1 MDNLHLFGERSLT
14 LVAATFENRDT
25 ARMAATLVHQRCPLA
40 GWQVAVAG
48 PGEPALSRKLEP
60 EEGGIARTLLRT
72 HALLGLVGM
81 LAGLAAGMWLVAVD
95 WPGSLSAPLVS
106 TVVIA
111 AFGMLAGLMLGGLL
125 SLRPDHT
132 FVIDR
137 VSNATR
143 RGRWAVVVHPE
154 GAAQTRAAM
163 RALRV
168 AGSAPI
174 RSF

>member
-1 MDNLHLFGERSLT
+1 MDSLHLFGERSLT
-14 LVAATFENRDT
+14 LVAATFDNRDS
-25 ARMAATLVHQRCPLA
+25 ARMAATLVRQRCPLA
-40 GWQVAVAG
+40 TWQVAITG

-60 EEGGIARTLLRT
+60 EEAGIARTLLRT

-81 LAGLAAGMWLVAVD
+81 LVGLAAGMWLVASG
-95 WPGSLSAPLVS
+95 WPGSLSAPLIS
-106 TVVIA
+106 TLVIA

-137 VSNATR
+137 VTHANRS
-143 RGRWAVVVHPE
+143 GRWAVVIHPE
-154 GAAQTRAAM
+154 DTEQTRASM
-163 RALRV
+163 RTLRI
-168 AGSAPI
+168 AGATPI